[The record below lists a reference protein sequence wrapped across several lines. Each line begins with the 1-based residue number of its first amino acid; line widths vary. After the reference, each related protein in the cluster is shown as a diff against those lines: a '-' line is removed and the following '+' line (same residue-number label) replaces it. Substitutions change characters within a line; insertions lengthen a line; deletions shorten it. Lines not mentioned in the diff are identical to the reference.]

1 MRESDRVSVPVW
13 LGVLTPL
20 GVCEAVLESVCVM
33 LGVPD
38 SVDEKDG
45 VPEADSDC
53 VEVHE
58 GVREAD
64 GDALDV
70 RDSVCVRL
78 RLRDRLGD
86 CEAVVEAVL
95 DMDAESVPV

>member
-1 MRESDRVSVPVW
+1 M
-13 LGVLTPL
+13 
-20 GVCEAVLESVCVM
+20 ESVCVM

-38 SVDEKDG
+38 SVDDTDG

-53 VEVHE
+53 VEVPE

-70 RDSVCVRL
+70 RDGVCVRL
-78 RLRDRLGD
+78 RLRDKLGD
-86 CEAVVEAVL
+86 CDAVIEAVL